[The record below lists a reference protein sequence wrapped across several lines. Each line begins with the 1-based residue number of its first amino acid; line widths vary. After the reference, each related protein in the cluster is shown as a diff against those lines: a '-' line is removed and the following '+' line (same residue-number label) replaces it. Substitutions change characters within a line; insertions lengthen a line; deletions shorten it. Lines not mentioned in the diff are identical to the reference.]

1 MTCFRMKDGK
11 TLMQF
16 AKETGLPYSTLWGS
30 LDRGLTVEEAV
41 EHAQKVKKHGARHNC
56 KFFIN
61 GVSAYKVLGKTHY
74 ARVYDRMK
82 YKCMTFEEALKYK
95 RGGKKK

>member
-1 MTCFRMKDGK
+1 MTCFRMRDGK
-11 TLMQF
+11 TLKQF
-16 AKETGLPYSTLWGS
+16 AKEAGLPYSTLWGS
-30 LDRGLTVEEAV
+30 LDRGLTVDEAV
-41 EHAQKVKKHGARHNC
+41 RHARKVKQHGAKHNC

-82 YKCMTFEEALKYK
+82 SKCMTFEEALEFKK
-95 RGGKKK
+95 GVKKK